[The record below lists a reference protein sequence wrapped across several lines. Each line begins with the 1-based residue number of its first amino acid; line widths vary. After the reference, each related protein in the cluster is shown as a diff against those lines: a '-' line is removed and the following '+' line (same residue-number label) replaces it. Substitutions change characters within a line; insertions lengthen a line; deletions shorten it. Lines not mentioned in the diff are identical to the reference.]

1 VVLHPTRSN
10 VPLLVTEWAE
20 EGTLSAWMDKHVVK
34 LWAGWTARRAADKAE
49 LSKLYLPRVFAVGMQ
64 VLRGLVSLHEM
75 KLVHQDL
82 KPGNVL
88 VFAGEKGMPRGV
100 PLTKLGD
107 FGLCG
112 AGAEDGMEVDG
123 ESESKEEVD
132 EEKKEFGARLGGTR
146 KWMSPEQGQQF
157 LLARQGKLET
167 VELDASF
174 DMWAF
179 GLVLA
184 CIVSE
189 PTNRAV
195 EEYQKWLQGHVGGLA
210 GAVGEMPARV
220 QSVVEA
226 AAEEAKAVGGA
237 DKQVGAAWEAIVG
250 VLRLCLGEE
259 GRASVTARQCEERL
273 QGAYRSLSATRA
285 RFGAV
290 VPSSLQA
297 EMARD
302 LDAAFRPKEREVCK
316 HFPHSMCG
324 PFFTLPFCRRT
335 FQ

>member
-1 VVLHPTRSN
+1 MVLHPTRSD

-34 LWAGWTARRAADKAE
+34 LWAGWAARRAADKAK

-88 VFAGEKGMPRGV
+88 MFAGEKGMPRGV
-100 PLTKLGD
+100 PLTKLTD
-107 FGLCG
+107 FGLTSSFEG
-112 AGAEDGMEVDG
+112 GVEL
-123 ESESKEEVD
+123 D
-132 EEKKEFGARLGGTR
+132 EEKGEFGARLGGTR

-179 GLVLA
+179 GLILA
-184 CIVSE
+184 RIVSE

-250 VLRLCLGEE
+250 MTRRRG
-259 GRASVTARQCEERL
+259 GRC
-273 QGAYRSLSATRA
+273 
-285 RFGAV
+285 
-290 VPSSLQA
+290 
-297 EMARD
+297 
-302 LDAAFRPKEREVCK
+302 
-316 HFPHSMCG
+316 
-324 PFFTLPFCRRT
+324 
-335 FQ
+335 